1 MKITTFFFCFF
12 FGIVY
17 SYSQNKTQNFIQKN
31 IESCR
36 IPINDSL
43 SVYEIHEK
51 LYNNDIKLVLKTEN
65 VLTKECL
72 NYDIADDYVKKTDIF
87 INPIIEINNYTI
99 GNINLT
105 DFTNLIPKRISALK
119 KVNYTVIIIE
129 LYSFSY
135 STIGSGYIYLCFK
148 VGTKGNV
155 IEYKMLELK
164 EKMKANRYNK
174 IF

>member
-1 MKITTFFFCFF
+1 MKIATFFFCFL
-12 FGIVY
+12 FGIAY
-17 SYSQNKTQNFIQKN
+17 SHSQNKTKNFIQKN

-43 SVYEIHEK
+43 SVYHIHEK

-72 NYDIADDYVKKTDIF
+72 NYNIADEHIKKADVF
-87 INPIIEINNYTI
+87 INPIIKINNWAI
-99 GNINLT
+99 GDISLT
-105 DFTNLIPKRISALK
+105 GFTNLIPKRISALK
-119 KVNYTVIIIE
+119 KINYTVIIIE

-155 IEYKMLELK
+155 IENKILELK
-164 EKMKANRYNK
+164 EEMKTNRYNK